1 MLQKEQLYAY
11 VDSPPSYSDDV
22 LASLDQLVQGYPY
35 YDLPKFVMLK
45 LLYSHDTEVFQE
57 RLNQYSVL
65 ITDRE
70 ALFYY
75 IFKEELAAFTISN
88 NNKPLPKNQT
98 QVLIDTFFETFDDGT
113 AKALGDVLEYEQANK
128 TQLVATDYMGFLEE
142 EEKRSKEKKKRPV
155 FTSSSLISIESKDE
169 DSQEVSVEK
178 EQEIEQIVVEEK
190 ITEVKPSL
198 ITIER
203 EPQAVDGKLE
213 STDVYQKEEQA
224 TIVSQKDLPLEQGE
238 YQLLAEDEELEELI
252 PLKHQ
257 GLIDRFLDNVGDGGI
272 VLKLDKEDLKDDKDY
287 STDVDEGTGSENE
300 DEYMTET
307 LAKIFIKQGK
317 YERAHKIIKE
327 LSLKYPRK
335 NSYFAEQL
343 DFLEKLIINS
353 KYTKK

>member
-1 MLQKEQLYAY
+1 MLQREQLYAY
-11 VDSPPSYSDDV
+11 VENPPSYSDDV
-22 LASLDQLVQGYPY
+22 LNSLNGLVEGYPY
-35 YDLPKFVMLK
+35 YDLPKFIMLK
-45 LLYSHDTEVFQE
+45 LLYSHDTTAFQE
-57 RLNQYSVL
+57 KLNKYSVL

-70 ALFYY
+70 ALFYF
-75 IFKEELAAFTISN
+75 IFKEELAAFRISN

-98 QVLIDTFFETFDDGT
+98 QVLIDTFFDTFNKDKGG
-113 AKALGDVLEYEQANK
+113 AFSDVLEHEQANK
-128 TQLVATDYMGFLEE
+128 TQLVTTDYMGFLEE
-142 EEKRSKEKKKRPV
+142 EEKRSKEQKKRPV
-155 FTSSSLISIESKDE
+155 FTSSSLISIETKEEVDPKLSE
-169 DSQEVSVEK
+169 DVELK
-178 EQEIEQIVVEEK
+178 PV
-190 ITEVKPSL
+190 ITEENKIEAKPSL
-198 ITIER
+198 I
-203 EPQAVDGKLE
+203 AVE
-213 STDVYQKEEQA
+213 VSKEE
-224 TIVSQKDLPLEQGE
+224 VKPMEEVKEDLPIIETKVQPDFPLVQED

-272 VLKLDKEDLKDDKDY
+272 ALKLNKEDLKGDKDY
-287 STDVDEGTGSENE
+287 STDVDEDVSSENE

-317 YERAHKIIKE
+317 YERAYKIIKE